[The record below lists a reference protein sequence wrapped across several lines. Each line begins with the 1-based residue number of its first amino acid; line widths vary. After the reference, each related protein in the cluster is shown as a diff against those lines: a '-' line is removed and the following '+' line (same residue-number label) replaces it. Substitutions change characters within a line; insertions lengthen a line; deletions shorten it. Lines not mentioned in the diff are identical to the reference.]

1 MNFLQDLTKLFMIN
15 SSILQKK
22 SIYIQTSNRY
32 TRFTKIKRIRNYI
45 QKPNNNLE
53 EIVYKHTSFSEL
65 LSGSYIKNN
74 KLKIILEEED
84 TWAEDV

>member
-15 SSILQKK
+15 SSISHKK

-32 TRFTKIKRIRNYI
+32 TRFTKIKRIKNYI
-45 QKPNNNLE
+45 QKPTNYSQ
-53 EIVYKHTSFSEL
+53 EIVYKHTSIGEL
-65 LSGSYIKNN
+65 LSGSYSKNN

-84 TWAEDV
+84 TCAEDV

>member
-15 SSILQKK
+15 NSILHKNT
-22 SIYIQTSNRY
+22 IYNQTSSRY

-45 QKPNNNLE
+45 QKPDNYSQK
-53 EIVYKHTSFSEL
+53 IVYKHTSIGEL
-65 LSGSYIKNN
+65 LSGSYTNNN

-84 TWAEDV
+84 TCVEDI

>member
-15 SSILQKK
+15 SSISHKK

-32 TRFTKIKRIRNYI
+32 TRFTKIKRIKNYI
-45 QKPNNNLE
+45 QKPTNYSQ
-53 EIVYKHTSFSEL
+53 EIVYKYTSIGEL
-65 LSGSYIKNN
+65 LSGSYSKNN

-84 TWAEDV
+84 TCAEDV